1 MCVGNIFEV
10 LIARFA
16 AKPTGMALVE
26 GNIDKRDSRHQGMST
41 SVLDVIN
48 GILKGLNF
56 FNINQIFG

>member
-16 AKPTGMALVE
+16 TKPTGMTLVE

-41 SVLDVIN
+41 SVLDVTN

-56 FNINQIFG
+56 FNINQIFC

>member
-10 LIARFA
+10 LIARLA
-16 AKPTGMALVE
+16 AKPTSMALVE
-26 GNIDKRDSRHQGMST
+26 GNIDERNCRHQGMIT

-56 FNINQIFG
+56 FNINQIFC